1 MKKVEFEVP
10 AMYGDHHVLEVRKA
24 LLDIPGVEE
33 VYASSAFQVVEVT
46 YDPKNASEETIR
58 GKLDEMGYLGEWTL
72 PMEAGVASEEGKE
85 PGVFYRHTD
94 VFETAKQ
101 VVGFRQ
107 EVSYSGRPLWYCPGF
122 GVIKNK
128 MED

>member
-10 AMYGDHHVLEVRKA
+10 AVYGDHHVLEVRKA
-24 LLDIPGVEE
+24 LLEISGVED
-33 VYASSAFQVVEVT
+33 VYASSAFHVVEVT
-46 YDPKNASEETIR
+46 YDPKKVSEEAIKN
-58 GKLDEMGYLGEWTL
+58 KLEEMGYLSELNLPVEMGATGE
-72 PMEAGVASEEGKE
+72 ERI
-85 PGVFYRHTD
+85 PGVFFRHTD
-94 VFETAKQ
+94 VFETTKQ

-107 EVSYSGRPLWYCPGF
+107 EISYSGRPLWYCPGF

>member
-10 AMYGDHHVLEVRKA
+10 SMYGDHHVLEVRRA
-24 LLDIPGVEE
+24 LLDIPGVED
-33 VYASSAFQVVEVT
+33 VYASSAFHVVEVT
-46 YDPKNASEETIR
+46 FDPKKVSEETIKS
-58 GKLDEMGYLGEWTL
+58 KLDEMGYLEELAL
-72 PMEAGVASEEGKE
+72 PTEIGATTPEG
-85 PGVFYRHTD
+85 GTSVFYRHTD
-94 VFETAKQ
+94 VFETTKQ

-107 EVSYSGRPLWYCPGF
+107 TVSYSGRPLWYCPGF